1 MLTVICDPDYLE
13 SVRAFARRIG
23 KHEQLQKQLD
33 YLSTYGETDE
43 YETLCQL
50 GKDFAPHS
58 FSFRVLRVKRGDLES
73 TATFRFNGGLI
84 YQGPDSP
91 ADGSFPS
98 LTVSLAEGTGW
109 FVHT

>member
-50 GKDFAPHS
+50 LS
-58 FSFRVLRVKRGDLES
+58 
-73 TATFRFNGGLI
+73 LI
-84 YQGPDSP
+84 
-91 ADGSFPS
+91 
-98 LTVSLAEGTGW
+98 
-109 FVHT
+109 HI